1 MLISIDFGGSTTDLI
16 VFEKGKMQQTFSFES
31 NEIKKGD
38 IWSVLEKAQIENK
51 KIEKIRVTGGFGLK
65 LPEEINGIRLEKI
78 PEFNANGTGGM
89 TLGKTKNCLVVSLG
103 TGTSIVKVIKGKI
116 EHIGGTGVGGGTLI
130 GLGKLL
136 LNESDFQKIDQ
147 MAEKGDLRK
156 VDLSVGD
163 IVGSGIGMLSEN
175 ATASNFGKLA
185 GFDKLNLTQ
194 NFNKSVTLSSVEGR
208 DQLGKTIH
216 FDKLSLTKSDLALGI
231 CNLIGET
238 VGSIAYFAS
247 EKYGLE
253 EIVLIG
259 KVTRVKSILRIIQTT
274 SKIYNK
280 EIIVPKNA
288 DFGTAI
294 GAGIIN

>member
-78 PEFNANGTGGM
+78 SEFNANGTGGM

-103 TGTSIVKVIKGKI
+103 TGTSMVKVIKGKI

-130 GLGKLL
+130 GLGELL

-175 ATASNFGKLA
+175 ATASNFGKVA
-185 GFDKLNLTQ
+185 GSGLTQ
-194 NFNKSVTLSSVEGR
+194 
-208 DQLGKTIH
+208 
-216 FDKLSLTKSDLALGI
+216 SDLALGI

-247 EKYGLE
+247 EKYGLGK
-253 EIVLIG
+253 IVLIG

-274 SKIYNK
+274 SKIYKK
-280 EIIVPKNA
+280 EIIVPENA

-294 GAGIIN
+294 GAGVIDN